1 MIKVCAAAVVQ
12 PVLAAESMAIIPA
25 ASLDPIADAARRKER
40 RLRKKLRE
48 AAVIREKFES
58 TTRVRLTP
66 GQKLKL
72 QGVGGLESEFLLL
85 YFNVISLSS
94 ALTLYC
100 LLFFLFR
107 RASCTPSLQCC
118 SARW

>member
-12 PVLAAESMAIIPA
+12 PVLAAESMATIPA

-58 TTRVRLTP
+58 TTSVRLTP

-85 YFNVISLSS
+85 YFNIMSLSS

-100 LLFFLFR
+100 
-107 RASCTPSLQCC
+107 
-118 SARW
+118 